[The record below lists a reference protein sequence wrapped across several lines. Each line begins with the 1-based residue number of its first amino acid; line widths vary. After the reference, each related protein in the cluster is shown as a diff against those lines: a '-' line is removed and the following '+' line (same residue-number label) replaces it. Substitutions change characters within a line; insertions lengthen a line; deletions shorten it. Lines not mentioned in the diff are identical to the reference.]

1 MAAKAKPLQS
11 TAIMEEAYSDFDTD
25 TTVVG

>member
-11 TAIMEEAYSDFDTD
+11 TAIMEEAYIDLDTD
-25 TTVVG
+25 TTVAG